1 MENTNLVKLIKS
13 LKKNE
18 KRYIAISLSKHKT
31 GNNLLKL
38 YNVIND
44 NDPINDEVIAKR
56 IKDKKFISQ
65 LKINKHNL
73 YYLILDSLH
82 NFHLRG
88 SVYGRVLNMLHQAE
102 ILSSK
107 GLSIARKE
115 LLEKASRL
123 ADEYE
128 LSELKLEILRLQNH
142 EPGDIAASNSIH
154 NETKK
159 LAAKITEE
167 DTIKHFNNRLSL
179 YQRKVGQR
187 LTPTQL
193 KYLEKEMLA
202 TINKLSFSSN
212 SFFNQFFYFRIL
224 SLYHS
229 MSGNTDQAFENDL
242 KLTKIFTDN
251 PKMLDLQ
258 IWRERYLSALSR
270 LITSSSLVGKN
281 DMLPFLS
288 DEIKKLD
295 ISDKRKAF
303 ADINILDA
311 YMQVGEFENSSP
323 LVKQVETNTDFYHR
337 NLGPANR
344 TALYF
349 NLAVLNFGLENYS
362 RSLHWINTIINN
374 PDNHSENMG
383 IHFTIRILRLILY
396 YELQYFDLLEYEL
409 RSTYRYIIKE
419 KNPYKFDQAVFAFI
433 RRTVSVYDRAKIRK
447 AMEQTRNELTKI
459 SKIKAEEQTLSYFDF
474 ISWLSSKIEN
484 KKFSGL
490 VKERVQLRFKE
501 EKAA

>member
-115 LLEKASRL
+115 LLEKAGRL

-212 SFFNQFFYFRIL
+212 SFFNQFFLFPHIVVIPFY
-224 SLYHS
+224 
-229 MSGNTDQAFENDL
+229 
-242 KLTKIFTDN
+242 
-251 PKMLDLQ
+251 
-258 IWRERYLSALSR
+258 ER
-270 LITSSSLVGKN
+270 
-281 DMLPFLS
+281 
-288 DEIKKLD
+288 
-295 ISDKRKAF
+295 
-303 ADINILDA
+303 
-311 YMQVGEFENSSP
+311 
-323 LVKQVETNTDFYHR
+323 
-337 NLGPANR
+337 
-344 TALYF
+344 
-349 NLAVLNFGLENYS
+349 
-362 RSLHWINTIINN
+362 
-374 PDNHSENMG
+374 
-383 IHFTIRILRLILY
+383 
-396 YELQYFDLLEYEL
+396 QYRPGF
-409 RSTYRYIIKE
+409 
-419 KNPYKFDQAVFAFI
+419 
-433 RRTVSVYDRAKIRK
+433 
-447 AMEQTRNELTKI
+447 
-459 SKIKAEEQTLSYFDF
+459 
-474 ISWLSSKIEN
+474 
-484 KKFSGL
+484 
-490 VKERVQLRFKE
+490 
-501 EKAA
+501 